1 MTKINCDVT
10 NCSHN
15 KSGVCFS
22 NRVDIGGLNASTD
35 CGTCCGSF
43 LDEALYGNLTSN
55 TNSSGSCDCLVCKVK
70 SCNYNYNSLCS
81 LDSINVCGANSKI
94 YTETKCSSFEKQ

>member
-22 NRVDIGGLNASTD
+22 NRVDIGGINASTD

-43 LDEALYGNLTSN
+43 LNKALYS
-55 TNSSGSCDCLVCKVK
+55 
-70 SCNYNYNSLCS
+70 
-81 LDSINVCGANSKI
+81 
-94 YTETKCSSFEKQ
+94 E